1 MQIYSIFLKVT
12 CILLVF
18 LVGIAYFC
26 NMKRKAIVM
35 GASSGLGREVA
46 IRLLR
51 EGWTVAVAARR
62 MDALQTIQV
71 QGKSAPIA
79 ACIDVTSENA
89 ASEMRSLIEKIGGVD
104 LYFHVSGIGK
114 KNMQLDPTIELNTVQ
129 TNAVG
134 FTRMVGEVF
143 RWMASHDGGHIA
155 VISSVAGTRG
165 LALVPSY
172 SATKAFQNNYIQ
184 ALERLSY
191 ARKLNIKFTD
201 IRPGFV
207 DTDLIRGSHFP
218 MTMTIDEVVDEMMAA
233 VSHGMHVRVI
243 DWKWRIAVAIWRLTP
258 QFIWRRLQLIK

>member
-12 CILLVF
+12 YILLVF

-114 KNMQLDPTIELNTVQ
+114 KNMQLDPTIELNTCLLY
-129 TNAVG
+129 TSDA
-134 FTRMVGEVF
+134 
-143 RWMASHDGGHIA
+143 A
-155 VISSVAGTRG
+155 
-165 LALVPSY
+165 
-172 SATKAFQNNYIQ
+172 
-184 ALERLSY
+184 
-191 ARKLNIKFTD
+191 
-201 IRPGFV
+201 
-207 DTDLIRGSHFP
+207 
-218 MTMTIDEVVDEMMAA
+218 DE
-233 VSHGMHVRVI
+233 
-243 DWKWRIAVAIWRLTP
+243 
-258 QFIWRRLQLIK
+258 